1 MDSLKFTFLRFLYV
15 PFLFFFLFFLCS
27 QEKNVN
33 NLQSKD
39 TCSCNKKKKFIRI
52 ILHRWKCCSRKNRAI
67 RLIVVRQSVLFFEVT
82 QLAMGLRTLPPT
94 ICGEQG
100 KNRSKNDFDCLYN
113 KVARH
118 RESEE
123 RPLLPPAWDN
133 KAIAGDY
140 RNSRF
145 TPSCPEHGF
154 PRTWTL
160 GNWNTPFCSFH
171 VPIRRLFQREW
182 NNSDEYRNLIP

>member
-1 MDSLKFTFLRFLYV
+1 MFPSF
-15 PFLFFFLFFLCS
+15 FFFLFFFYAHKRKTLTTY
-27 QEKNVN
+27 KAKILVAVI
-33 NLQSKD
+33 K
-39 TCSCNKKKKFIRI
+39 KKKKFIRI

-82 QLAMGLRTLPPT
+82 QLAMGLRTLSPT

>member
-1 MDSLKFTFLRFLYV
+1 MFPSF
-15 PFLFFFLFFLCS
+15 FFFLFFLCS

-67 RLIVVRQSVLFFEVT
+67 RLIVVRQSVLFFEIT

-123 RPLLPPAWDN
+123 RPLLPPA
-133 KAIAGDY
+133 
-140 RNSRF
+140 
-145 TPSCPEHGF
+145 
-154 PRTWTL
+154 
-160 GNWNTPFCSFH
+160 
-171 VPIRRLFQREW
+171 
-182 NNSDEYRNLIP
+182 